1 MRVEPGPGFAK
12 ASNVVATRKRLWV
25 VAAVALVGL
34 GLYLQSGGER
44 VPPQH
49 ARSTNEA
56 PSVDDAEERA
66 PLVEKSTRTAPV
78 PVTPA
83 ATARPA
89 EQRTVRGA
97 PAEKVFTAKWGGAPG
112 QLGRKE
118 ANESSPEGPM
128 SFVVDA
134 RGRALVLDQVNAR
147 VQVFEAGKEPRSL
160 SLPGDTFQDL
170 ASTENDGVVALDR
183 LTTQSLAF
191 VDSSGKVTHEVGL
204 AGKGVAEPGEITG
217 LFQRDDGTWVEV
229 NHANLVRVADRA
241 QNADLQR
248 PILQGRPTAD
258 GAAILR
264 ASKTGDRAVFVAE
277 QRGDQPVRAISRVEF
292 DLPVYQLLAL
302 ETDRHG
308 RIFLGA
314 SLLEEQAEAPFEVMA
329 TAELV
334 VVLAPNGAEVSR
346 IQLPETNGADESF
359 RRIRV
364 GDDGFLYQLTTSE
377 DGATLWRVKP

>member
-1 MRVEPGPGFAK
+1 
-12 ASNVVATRKRLWV
+12 VAL
-25 VAAVALVGL
+25 AVALVGV
-34 GLYLQSGGER
+34 GLYLRGGGEQKATD
-44 VPPQH
+44 P
-49 ARSTNEA
+49 ARSTN
-56 PSVDDAEERA
+56 DDRAGIADEVRA
-66 PLVEKSTRTAPV
+66 PLVEKATARARV

-83 ATARPA
+83 ATPRPA
-89 EQRTVRGA
+89 QERTVRGA

-128 SFVVDA
+128 SFVVDD
-134 RGRALVLDQVNAR
+134 RGRALVLDQVNSR

-160 SLPGDTFQDL
+160 ALPGDTFQDL
-170 ASTENDGVVALDR
+170 ASTDDDGVVALDR

-229 NHANLVRVADRA
+229 NHANLVRVADRT
-241 QNADLQR
+241 QNADVQR

-264 ASKTGDRAVFVAE
+264 ASKSGERAVYVAE
-277 QRGDQPVRAISRVEF
+277 QRGEQPVRAISRIEF

-314 SLLEEQAEAPFEVMA
+314 SLLEERAEAPFDVTA
-329 TAELV
+329 SAELV
-334 VVLAPNGAEVSR
+334 VVLAPNGAELSR
-346 IQLPETNGADESF
+346 IQLPEANGADESF